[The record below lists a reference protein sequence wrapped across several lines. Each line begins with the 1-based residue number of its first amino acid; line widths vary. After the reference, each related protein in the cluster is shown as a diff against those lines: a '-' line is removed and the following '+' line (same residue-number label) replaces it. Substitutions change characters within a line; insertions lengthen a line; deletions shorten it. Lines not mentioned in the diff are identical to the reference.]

1 MKKLILTNTAV
12 SDGDLRQLADARGN
26 TVKRYLGDKKVD
38 PARVFVIAPK
48 LNASG
53 IKDKSKTTRVDLSLE

>member
-1 MKKLILTNTAV
+1 
-12 SDGDLRQLADARGN
+12 
-26 TVKRYLGDKKVD
+26 VKRYLGDKKVD
-38 PARVFVIAPK
+38 PARIFVIAPK